1 MAQGTTP
8 DGIAWIAA
16 GKPDPDSPS
25 LMFIHGAGA
34 NSAAW
39 WQQFEAFSHDRH
51 CIAYDLAGFGASKPT
66 AGTNLRAEMVNA
78 AAEVMAAAGAR
89 QAHLV
94 CQSLGGW
101 TGLRLALDRP
111 DLVASLVLSCTLAG
125 IAHGPGLAAFQQ
137 AVAKMDER
145 GPASLGLGEEFES
158 AHPLKASLYRQLGAL
173 NPQQDPALAQRL
185 FAPDFLVS
193 LSQLKQVVA
202 PTLILAGGD
211 DRIWPPE
218 SLTGLSAHFTCAKFT
233 VISKSGHSPYFER
246 PAQFNQAIADFVGST

>member
-1 MAQGTTP
+1 MAQGTTS
-8 DGIAWIAA
+8 DGIAWFAA

-25 LMFIHGAGA
+25 LLFIHGAGA

-39 WQQFEAFSHDRH
+39 WQQFEAFAHDRH

-66 AGTNLRAEMVNA
+66 AGINLRAEMVNA
-78 AAEVMAAAGAR
+78 AAGVIAAAGAR
-89 QAHLV
+89 QAHLI

-111 DLVASLVLSCTLAG
+111 ELVASLVLSCTLAG

-137 AVAKMDER
+137 AVAQMDER
-145 GPASLGLGEEFES
+145 GPASLGLGEEFEA
-158 AHPLKASLYRQLGAL
+158 AHPLKASLYRQLGSL

-193 LSQLKQVVA
+193 LSQLKQVAA
-202 PTLILAGGD
+202 PTFILAGRD
-211 DRIWPPE
+211 DQIWPPA
-218 SLTGLSAHFTCAKFT
+218 SLEGLASHFDSAKFS
-233 VISKSGHSPYFER
+233 VIAEAGHSPYFEC
-246 PAQFNQAIADFVGST
+246 PARFNQALVDFLGLA